1 MNICSTII
9 DFFIVNIFH
18 VFQTSDNTLRRLHP
32 TKKTL
37 VFFNITIA
45 RIADMYNLIHNL
57 AILQT
62 SHFHFK
68 VYNSC
73 KVPEDLAKEVLII
86 LNEINK
92 FDRTQVFQIHCCIS
106 GDVADIWFNFVFIQ
120 RIVHTSCLHVYTW
133 TTS

>member
-1 MNICSTII
+1 
-9 DFFIVNIFH
+9 
-18 VFQTSDNTLRRLHP
+18 
-32 TKKTL
+32 
-37 VFFNITIA
+37 
-45 RIADMYNLIHNL
+45 MYNLIHNL

-120 RIVHTSCLHVYTW
+120 GIVHTSCLHVHAW
-133 TTS
+133 KTTFKRHEYAWFESLFLVSYMYSDV

>member
-1 MNICSTII
+1 
-9 DFFIVNIFH
+9 
-18 VFQTSDNTLRRLHP
+18 
-32 TKKTL
+32 
-37 VFFNITIA
+37 
-45 RIADMYNLIHNL
+45 MYNLIHNL

-120 RIVHTSCLHVYTW
+120 RIVHTSCLHVHAW
-133 TTS
+133 KTTFKDMSMLGLNPFFVSYMYSDV